1 MTGGENSRRRPARR
15 LVALL
20 TGGMAIVVAGC
31 GNGRPDASTVAKP
44 ADPMSSTAEPR
55 RQPKAVEP
63 IAGHHADAEDA
74 NAGARRKS
82 AAQADQ
88 QGALFS
94 PRDRASFKQ
103 LAASLDGAEGLAV
116 SATGL
121 DQRVERVGSLLGGV
135 AWSTS
140 KVPVAMAVIDSGH
153 ASSQQ
158 ANLTSAIT
166 ASDNAAATR
175 LWSSLGGGQTAA
187 RAADDELRKAG
198 DHQTS
203 IEYRRLRG
211 DAYTPF
217 GQTAWT
223 LKDQLRFTAGLPC
236 SKAGRAVLE
245 LMAHV
250 ADGQSWGI
258 GAAGVPAGFKGG
270 WGPGSRLG
278 AAGGYLDRQMGIM
291 TVNGKPL
298 AVAAA
303 TIPADGSHESGTDNL
318 TAIARWLIRHADT
331 AAVPSDPKC

>member
-1 MTGGENSRRRPARR
+1 M
-15 LVALL
+15 
-20 TGGMAIVVAGC
+20 VAGC
-31 GNGRPDASTVAKP
+31 GDGSPDASTVAKP
-44 ADPMSSTAEPR
+44 VDPVSSVAEPR
-55 RQPKAVEP
+55 PQPKAVEP

-74 NAGARRKS
+74 NAGAGRKS
-82 AAQADQ
+82 AAQADE

-94 PRDRASFKQ
+94 ARDRASFER

-121 DQRVERVGSLLGGV
+121 DQRVERVGSLRGGV

-187 RAADDELRKAG
+187 QAADHELRQAG

-211 DAYTPF
+211 NAYTPF
-217 GQTAWT
+217 GQTAWR
-223 LKDQLRFTAGLPC
+223 LKAQVRFTAGLPC
-236 SKAGRAVLE
+236 TKAGRTVLE

-258 GAAGVPAGFKGG
+258 GAAGVPARFKGG
-270 WGPGSRLG
+270 WGPGSHPG
-278 AAGGYLDRQMGIM
+278 AADGYLDRQMGIM
-291 TVNGKPL
+291 TVHGKPL
-298 AVAAA
+298 AVAVA
-303 TIPADGSHESGTDNL
+303 TIPADGSHESGTNNL
-318 TAIARWLIRHADT
+318 TAIARWLVRHANT
-331 AAVPSDPKC
+331 AAVPSDPAC